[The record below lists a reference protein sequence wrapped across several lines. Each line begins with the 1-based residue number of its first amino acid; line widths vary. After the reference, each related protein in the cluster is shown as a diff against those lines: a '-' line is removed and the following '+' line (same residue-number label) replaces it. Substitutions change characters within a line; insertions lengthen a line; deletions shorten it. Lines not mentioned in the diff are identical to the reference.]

1 MFSLSIQ
8 EALARDFVV
17 LLPFVKV
24 KGEKLRHNGV
34 DVLRAVDTRVLLYQ
48 GQDML
53 AMVLLAP
60 EKCCQFNLCF
70 CFQPIPYPN
79 TSIHILYIY
88 IYFFLIYL

>member
-79 TSIHILYIY
+79 TSIHIIYIY
-88 IYFFLIYL
+88 IYF